1 MSALF
6 VFGSNMTANTVQE
19 QTELEQGKC
28 VKCGKRNA
36 TQEDQLCVSCRFMNT
51 SIEHIREFV
60 PYAMGRVMDT
70 SI

>member
-6 VFGSNMTANTVQE
+6 VFVSNMTANTVQE
-19 QTELEQGKC
+19 QTELEQ

-60 PYAMGRVMDT
+60 PYAMGRVLDT